1 MGRIMW
7 KPMCAGLA
15 LLAGVATAAPTTPP
29 GQGWEPGEAD
39 GVTVYLRPVSG
50 TDRYEIWVR
59 TVLNAPARELQQTLL
74 DAERFHTFMPHTE
87 AVRYLGEPGPVALTY
102 TLIDVPVVGKRDYVS
117 EVRTLEEVGPDG
129 SGRFRQ
135 RWRAVED
142 RLPERHGITR
152 LRHNEGSWD
161 IRPMSDGRSEVLYR
175 FSVDPG
181 GSFLGMLA
189 KVTARKAVVGT
200 LRAVEKEARRRS
212 VEAASARMPP
222 SSPGGP

>member
-1 MGRIMW
+1 
-7 KPMCAGLA
+7 MCAGLA
-15 LLAGVATAAPTTPP
+15 LLAGVAAAAPSGPP
-29 GQGWEPGEAD
+29 GQGWERGESD
-39 GVTVYLRPVSG
+39 GVTVYLRPVEG
-50 TDRYEIWVR
+50 TERYEIWVR
-59 TVLNAPARELQQTLL
+59 TVLDVPARDLQQTLL

-87 AVRYLGEPGPVALTY
+87 TVRFLGEPGAVAHTY
-102 TLIDVPVVGKRDYVS
+102 TLIDVPLVGKRDYVS
-117 EVRTLEEVGPDG
+117 EVRTLEEVQPDG

-135 RWRAVED
+135 RWRAVSD

-152 LRHNEGSWD
+152 LHHNEGSWD
-161 IRPMSDGRSEVLYR
+161 IRPLRDGRAEVRYR

-212 VEAASARMPP
+212 VEAASAAGTRAPP
-222 SSPGGP
+222 EAR